1 LTMEWSPEASGKR
14 DEHVEQRLATLQDEN
29 RRLSDQIKRLVRTEH
44 ELYQFQGQL
53 DDQIRIYRH
62 LYEVGKELNATLDLG
77 ELLQIAARFV
87 LYQLGFER
95 CVALLYD
102 PGTNKLYVRAHDGY
116 YDEASLAQVTG
127 LRLSVDDPLLAPILA
142 DSERVICAEGCDQ
155 DDLLALGQALG
166 MAEYVAFPLGGE
178 PQQPIGVLIAGN
190 TANDPAYHPHIRAG
204 SEFVIGLANLVSQV
218 ATAIFMRREI
228 QAREQRLK
236 QQAHARERIEQ
247 ELHVARRIQQAS
259 LPEEVPALEGW
270 EIYPNYRPA
279 REVGGDFYDF
289 LELED
294 GSLGLV
300 MGDATGKGVPAA
312 LVMSTTCG
320 MLRAVTQASDY
331 SPGEVL
337 QRVNEALATRIPAN
351 MFVTCFYGVLDP
363 QSGRLSYAN
372 AGHDLPYVRLRG
384 GDAEELR
391 ARGMPLGLMPGMG
404 YEEKEIVLEAGDS
417 TLFYSDGLVE
427 AHNPEG
433 EMFGF
438 PRLQALV
445 AEHAEGE
452 PLVDFL
458 MEELYSFTGERWEQ
472 EDDITLLTL
481 ECSGTRSCPC

>member
-1 LTMEWSPEASGKR
+1 VSAKR
-14 DEHVEQRLATLQDEN
+14 EEQVEQRLATLQDEN

-62 LYEVGKELNATLDLG
+62 LYEVGKELNSTLDLG
-77 ELLQIAARFV
+77 ELLQIAAQFV

-102 PGTNKLYVRAHDGY
+102 LDTDSFYVKAHDGY
-116 YDEASLAQVTG
+116 YDETSQARVAD
-127 LRLSVDDPLLAPILA
+127 LRFSVDDPLLARILA
-142 DSERVICAEGCDQ
+142 DSERVICAAGCDQ
-155 DDLLALGQALG
+155 DGLIALGQALG

-178 PQQPIGVLIAGN
+178 TQQPMGVLIAGN
-190 TANDPAYHPHIRAG
+190 SVSSAAYHPRIRAD
-204 SEFVIGLANLVSQV
+204 SEFVVGLANLVSQV
-218 ATAIFMRREI
+218 ATAILMRREI

-236 QQAHARERIEQ
+236 QEAHARERVEQ

-259 LPEEVPALEGW
+259 LPEAVPALEGW
-270 EIYPNYRPA
+270 DIYPNYRPA

-294 GSLGLV
+294 GRLGLV
-300 MGDATGKGVPAA
+300 VGDATGKGVPAA

-337 QRVNEALATRIPAN
+337 QRVNEALTTRIPAN

-363 QSGRLSYAN
+363 GTGSFAYAN
-372 AGHDLPYVRLRG
+372 AGHDLPYVRRG
-384 GDAEELR
+384 GDAEELM
-391 ARGMPLGLMPGMG
+391 ARGMPLGLMPGMT
-404 YEEKEIVLEAGDS
+404 YEEKEIALDAGEAA
-417 TLFYSDGLVE
+417 LFYSDGLVE

-452 PLVDFL
+452 SLVDFL
-458 MEELYSFTGERWEQ
+458 MEELYSFTGVRWEQ
-472 EDDITLLTL
+472 EDDITLVTL
-481 ECSGTRSCPC
+481 QRAAL

>member
-1 LTMEWSPEASGKR
+1 LTMEWSPAVSGKR
-14 DEHVEQRLATLQDEN
+14 EEQVEQRLATLQDEN

-77 ELLQIAARFV
+77 ELLQIAAQFV

-102 PGTNKLYVRAHDGY
+102 TGTNTFYVQAHDGY
-116 YDEASLAQVTG
+116 YDEASQARVTG
-127 LRLSVDDPLLAPILA
+127 LRFSVDDPLLAPILA
-142 DSERVICAEGCDQ
+142 DSERTICAEGCDQ
-155 DDLLALGQALG
+155 DDLLVFGQALE
-166 MAEYVAFPLGGE
+166 MAEYIAFPLGGE
-178 PQQPIGVLIAGN
+178 LHQPIGLLIAGN
-190 TANDPAYHPHIRAG
+190 TVNSAAYHPRVRAD
-204 SEFVIGLANLVSQV
+204 SEFVVGLANLVSQV

-259 LPEEVPALEGW
+259 LPEAVPTLEGW
-270 EIYPNYRPA
+270 EISPSYRPA

-294 GSLGLV
+294 GRLGLV
-300 MGDATGKGVPAA
+300 VGDATGKGVPAA

-320 MLRAVTQASDY
+320 MLRAVTQASNY

-337 QRVNEALATRIPAN
+337 SRVNEALFARIPAN

-363 QSGRLSYAN
+363 RTGSFDYAN
-372 AGHDLPYVRLRG
+372 AGHDLPYVRRG
-384 GDAEELR
+384 GDADELM
-391 ARGMPLGLMPGMG
+391 ARGMPLGLMPGMS
-404 YEEKEIVLEAGDS
+404 YEEKEINLKAGDEA
-417 TLFYSDGLVE
+417 LFYSDGVVE

-438 PRLQALV
+438 PRLRALV
-445 AEHAEGE
+445 AEHAEGV
-452 PLVDFL
+452 PFVDFL
-458 MEELYSFTGERWEQ
+458 MDELYAFTGERWEQ
-472 EDDITLLTL
+472 EDDITLVTL
-481 ECSGTRSCPC
+481 HRVAQ

>member
-1 LTMEWSPEASGKR
+1 MEWSQRAAGKR
-14 DEHVEQRLATLQDEN
+14 DEQVEQRLATLQDEN

-62 LYEVGKELNATLDLG
+62 LYEVGKELSATLDLG
-77 ELLQIAARFV
+77 ELLQIAAQFV

-95 CVALLYD
+95 CVALLHD
-102 PGTNKLYVRAHDGY
+102 PGTNIFYVKAHDGY
-116 YDEASLAQVTG
+116 YDEASQALVTG
-127 LRLSVDDPLLAPILA
+127 LRVSVDDPLLAPILA

-155 DDLLALGQALG
+155 EDLLALGQTLG
-166 MAEYVAFPLGGE
+166 MAEYVAFPLSGE
-178 PQQPIGVLIAGN
+178 PQQPIGVLMAGN
-190 TANDPAYHPHIRAG
+190 TVNSAAYHPHIRAG
-204 SEFVIGLANLVSQV
+204 SEYVVGLANLVSQV
-218 ATAIFMRREI
+218 ATAILMRREI

-236 QQAHARERIEQ
+236 QEAQARERVEQ

-259 LPEEVPALEGW
+259 LPETVPALGDW
-270 EIYPNYRPA
+270 EIYPSYRPA

-294 GSLGLV
+294 SRLGLV
-300 MGDATGKGVPAA
+300 VGDATGKGVPAA

-337 QRVNEALATRIPAN
+337 QRVNEALAARIPAN
-351 MFVTCFYGVLDP
+351 MFVTCFYGVLDLVT
-363 QSGRLSYAN
+363 GRFAYAN
-372 AGHDLPYVRLRG
+372 AGHDLPYVRRG
-384 GDAEELR
+384 GDAEELM
-391 ARGMPLGLMPGMG
+391 ARGMPLGLMPGMT
-404 YEEKEIVLEAGDS
+404 YEEKEIMLGAGDRA
-417 TLFYSDGLVE
+417 LFYSDGLVE

-445 AEHAEGE
+445 AEHAEEE

-458 MEELYSFTGERWEQ
+458 MEKLYSFTGEWWEQ
-472 EDDITLLTL
+472 EDDITLVTL
-481 ECSGTRSCPC
+481 QRVAL